1 MSRTT
6 LDITGLAGFNRNFNA
21 LTSGPEKNTLLKSF
35 STISKAGC
43 QPTIIPL
50 LSHYSKRCISAAF
63 LSSHRYSSLNFFTV
77 YFALDCS
84 RHQMTEMREASAIMC
99 RIRSDLL
106 KQSKASHEDDECNKL
121 PARSVTDEE

>member
-1 MSRTT
+1 
-6 LDITGLAGFNRNFNA
+6 LAGFNHNFNA
-21 LTSGPEKNTLLKSF
+21 PTSGPKKSTLLKLF

-50 LSHYSKRCISAAF
+50 LKVIW
-63 LSSHRYSSLNFFTV
+63 
-77 YFALDCS
+77 
-84 RHQMTEMREASAIMC
+84 TEMREASAIMC

-121 PARSVTDEE
+121 PARSIMDEE